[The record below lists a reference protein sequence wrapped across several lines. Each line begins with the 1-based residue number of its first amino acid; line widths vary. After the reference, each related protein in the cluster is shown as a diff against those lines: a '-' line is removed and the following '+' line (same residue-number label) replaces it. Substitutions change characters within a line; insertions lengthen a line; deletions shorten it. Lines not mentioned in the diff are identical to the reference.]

1 MYLHPRLLS
10 LAVDVRWRIIIS
22 AVVGMLAV
30 AAGVARLAV
39 AALIIVEVVRGNA
52 TFESLTW
59 PLVGM
64 AALIVARAYLQYLQE
79 VMSHHTASL
88 VKVKLRE
95 RLYEHSLALGPGFFD
110 SSRTGDALM

>member
-39 AALIIVEVVRGNA
+39 AAGSIVEVVRGNA
-52 TFESLTW
+52 TFD
-59 PLVGM
+59 
-64 AALIVARAYLQYLQE
+64 ICR
-79 VMSHHTASL
+79 
-88 VKVKLRE
+88 R
-95 RLYEHSLALGPGFFD
+95 
-110 SSRTGDALM
+110 